1 MSFFG
6 VSSNLIN
13 CGTPSTSQQ
22 SESCDMTPYQAVL
35 LSREVRMR
43 GITAAQQTYYRLQYE
58 YSNVYAAYQQL
69 QAEAAEKSAA
79 IESYFEGKEKAVR
92 DVCEKAAQARVV
104 QIQEGGSD
112 YTHPKYAA
120 LVAGLRED
128 HRNAVDELLVP
139 YYTIAHELENAENAL
154 WAKHSLLTASQEVHV
169 LWTVELNAAE
179 WQLQT
184 MPADTMQSA
193 DRNIAELRHLA
204 QRVAEIRKKRLLKR
218 KRDKTVARH
227 LGTQEAETTN
237 VRRAPMPQ
245 AQYLPPIALTI
256 PESGVR
262 ASSAP
267 PSARSS
273 SARSSTNAHHKGK
286 RVDFDAIPLPSVESR
301 RGPQRRGC
309 LQTEGLARVSKAY
322 FAASMHIP
330 SNRAA
335 ARIPARILSEK
346 CSICTAV
353 ADSVTITAARPP
365 QMAKLA
371 AWFFCGLLKVDAY
384 RVERSLSS
392 ICPTTLSSRS
402 PIHPLYGTGTALGV
416 KGQCEPGKEF
426 KKWKT
431 RVSARNSSPDRLLPC
446 SSSYGNG
453 TENCGLERDL
463 ILVGMRKK
471 AQKKTTKP
479 AA

>member
-79 IESYFEGKEKAVR
+79 IESYFEEKEKAVR

-154 WAKHSLLTASQEVHV
+154 WAKHSLLTASQTRDAQASAIRCSRGQTLFGEVHV

-237 VRRAPMPQ
+237 A
-245 AQYLPPIALTI
+245 ALTI

-286 RVDFDAIPLPSVESR
+286 RVDFDASGWL
-301 RGPQRRGC
+301 
-309 LQTEGLARVSKAY
+309 
-322 FAASMHIP
+322 
-330 SNRAA
+330 
-335 ARIPARILSEK
+335 
-346 CSICTAV
+346 
-353 ADSVTITAARPP
+353 
-365 QMAKLA
+365 
-371 AWFFCGLLKVDAY
+371 
-384 RVERSLSS
+384 
-392 ICPTTLSSRS
+392 
-402 PIHPLYGTGTALGV
+402 
-416 KGQCEPGKEF
+416 
-426 KKWKT
+426 
-431 RVSARNSSPDRLLPC
+431 
-446 SSSYGNG
+446 
-453 TENCGLERDL
+453 
-463 ILVGMRKK
+463 
-471 AQKKTTKP
+471 
-479 AA
+479 